1 MIVLGSA
8 PLPPD
13 CQTSPSPLY
22 FLLTKRKTAK
32 GQPWIGSGGVG
43 CRGEQSGP
51 SGRHCI
57 QSLHHLSGGEG
68 TEGIF
73 FNDKD
78 INIYIYTMQKGPAV
92 VLVCL
97 RQSCAVHRLQRNTL
111 HCAFFFLKERG
122 F

>member
-43 CRGEQSGP
+43 CRGEQSRP

-78 INIYIYTMQKGPAV
+78 INIYIYDAKRTRSSVGLLKAE
-92 VLVCL
+92 LC
-97 RQSCAVHRLQRNTL
+97 CASPSAEYFAL
-111 HCAFFFLKERG
+111 CFFFLKERG